1 MVVHTVAQLEA
12 ALEAE
17 MDALGFRDAA
27 EMREAGV
34 RSSVVWSG
42 GAGAQHQ
49 DCPLST
55 SVQSNEI
62 VFCISKIPAGPSPSR
77 I

>member
-1 MVVHTVAQLEA
+1 MVGWGLQGCRFFASASAAGHNVPYHVMQRMVQEVANLNMTVFEA
-12 ALEAE
+12 
-17 MDALGFRDAA
+17 MDNFID
-27 EMREAGV
+27 
-34 RSSVVWSG
+34 

-62 VFCISKIPAGPSPSR
+62 VRNLHF
-77 I
+77 